1 MKTQPDTSSVGDLD
15 RLFVYGSQNPSGFF
29 NGPTCAE
36 IQGE

>member
-1 MKTQPDTSSVGDLD
+1 MKTQPGVASVGVPD
-15 RLFVYGSQNPSGFF
+15 RLFAYSSQNPSGFF